1 MAGGSLC
8 ARLSS
13 VLLAAVALA
22 AGGHL
27 PYQAPGS
34 AAGHW
39 CIHDLFRALGALS
52 SLIGA

>member
-1 MAGGSLC
+1 MAGRSLR

-13 VLLAAVALA
+13 ALLLAALLA
-22 AGGHL
+22 TSCHL
-27 PYQAPGS
+27 SYQAYGS

>member
-1 MAGGSLC
+1 MAGRSLR

-13 VLLAAVALA
+13 ALLVAASLA
-22 AGGHL
+22 TCSHL
-27 PYQAPGS
+27 PYQAYGF

>member
-1 MAGGSLC
+1 MAGRSLC

-22 AGGHL
+22 TGGPL
-27 PYQAPGS
+27 PCQAHGF